1 MRILKQAVLTMALL
15 VLALLA
21 LSLVRLGRV
30 PAQVP
35 PQVALGNG
43 DVDCDGEINITDP
56 LVLLNWLF
64 GEGPEPCA
72 IAQAQ
77 PDACCTE
84 LREEVANLRSMVDVL
99 SRRVPSPRD
108 LLHLTGTLPFPP
120 QGAERTAY
128 TVPDDKWFVLTYAEF
143 GGSDPPVLLSKV
155 DGQSQAIPYRLT
167 RDGGQ
172 TWATGRPLPP
182 GTELI
187 VSHPQ
192 PYCSNP
198 CPFNIT
204 FYLQGYLV
212 SE

>member
-1 MRILKQAVLTMALL
+1 MRMLKQAALTMCLL
-15 VLALLA
+15 VLALVA
-21 LSLVRLGRV
+21 LSLVRLGRA

-35 PQVALGNG
+35 PQVALRNG

-72 IAQAQ
+72 IAQT
-77 PDACCTE
+77 DTYCTE
-84 LREEVANLRSMVDVL
+84 LREEVASLRAMVEVL

-108 LLHLTGTLPFPP
+108 LLHLTGTLPFPA
-120 QGAERTAY
+120 QGGEQTAY
-128 TVPDDKWFVLTYAEF
+128 TVPDDKWLVLTYVEF
-143 GGSDPPVLLSKV
+143 AISSPPALLSKV
-155 DGQSQAIPYRLT
+155 DGQTEAIPYSGR
-167 RDGGQ
+167 Q

-187 VSHPQ
+187 VSHPR
-192 PYCSNP
+192 PFCDPP
-198 CPFNIT
+198 CPFNIP
-204 FYLQGYLV
+204 FYFQGYLV